1 MVTDGGPR
9 SLSRC
14 WADYGEVTVISFL
27 LTRNDRPL
35 ARGAVR
41 DGVLTAMVTSLTA
54 SADREAEL
62 RCSLGGLETAGPTHE
77 HLEWVDVAELHPG
90 DVISIRI
97 DDAGEADAPIRRT
110 ASIQGGGTPPG
121 PQRPGALSALS
132 VAAASGSGRS

>member
-1 MVTDGGPR
+1 M
-9 SLSRC
+9 
-14 WADYGEVTVISFL
+14 ISFL

-110 ASIQGGGTPPG
+110 ASIQA
-121 PQRPGALSALS
+121 RRDW
-132 VAAASGSGRS
+132 VER